1 LKRRLT
7 LAAFTGT
14 MLLLFTATATAWAAT
29 EVLDRI
35 VAVVNEDI
43 ILLSEL
49 NTRMRPYVQQIRN
62 QGFDADK
69 ERQMLFKVR
78 EDLLNRLVDEKLTD
92 QEIKRNGIQVDESE
106 IDSTIER
113 IKKSNFFTD
122 EDLRRFLESEEMT
135 MEQYREQIKE
145 QVLRS
150 RLVTYEVKSK
160 IVITDEEIQAYYD
173 SHPELYGGKI
183 SYQLRNIL
191 IRVPDYATDEEKQA
205 VNARMQ
211 QLKSQVASGASFGE
225 LAKAHS
231 QSPTAADGGYIGEFK
246 RDMLSPQIQEALDGL
261 TAGQTT
267 DVLDTEQGLQL
278 FFLDAINR
286 SEGKPLDT
294 VRAEIQQKL
303 YTEVVDKKFISW
315 LEELRSQS
323 HIKIIN

>member
-1 LKRRLT
+1 MKRRLK
-7 LAAFTGT
+7 LVALTGT
-14 MLLLFTATATAWAAT
+14 MLLLFTATATASAAT

-49 NTRMRPYVQQIRN
+49 NNRMRPYAQQIRK

-69 ERQMLFKVR
+69 ERQMLFKIR
-78 EDLLNRLVDEKLTD
+78 EELLDRLVDEKLTD

-113 IKKSNFFTD
+113 IKKSNYFTD

-135 MEQYREQIKE
+135 MEQYRKQIKE

-160 IVITDEEIQAYYD
+160 IVITDEEIQAYYE

-191 IRVPDYATDEEKQA
+191 MRVPEYATDEERQA

-211 QLKSQVASGASFGE
+211 QLKSQVESGASFGE

-246 RDMLSPQIQEALDGL
+246 RDMLSPQIQKALDGL
-261 TAGQTT
+261 AAGQTT
-267 DVLDTEQGLQL
+267 DVLDTELGLQL
-278 FFLDAINR
+278 FFIDAINR

-315 LEELRSQS
+315 LEALRSQS